1 MHWTQWVPNK
11 LLKNVQTLQ
20 KPSVRYG
27 HATTSTGHQVVI
39 HGGYNNKNQP
49 TWMDDLWLFH
59 RCSTSNE
66 WEWTSVKGDG
76 VQLIPEAR
84 YSHTLINLNAPKDMK
99 STTAAATTLYL
110 FGGDDGGHRHAGELM
125 TDSKSGYKW
134 GQYFNDVWRVDI
146 VVHGDHLFKAKWM
159 KMKTRSSL
167 SEPSP
172 RTSHSAVAMTHME
185 SKRMV
190 MVVFGGLTVARDVAS
205 SSSSSSLMRPTLVDS
220 NEVWWMIPSLSSLSD
235 DNTARWKRWKQQN
248 SATRG
253 GGSVITSPEARHGHA
268 ATTSHHTMYIFG
280 GQSHLRQSL
289 LSDLWSWTAAGWSLL
304 HKNKDDSSS
313 GDDKRQDKM
322 VPNGLLYAAMSNM
335 RTGSVDSNE
344 GERLILHGGAF
355 GCHPRCTTESTVWLW
370 EIGTN
375 VWTKGQVK
383 KKTQVHVRGDIANI
397 GERKD
402 DGMVVAGRSSQYHVK
417 ESKSM
422 VPMHRY
428 RHTMSSLLLLQ
439 GDASSSS
446 VADSSAEKW
455 LHVMFGGESYG
466 AAEKYHND
474 LWFLEVMSASSKR
487 TLKLLKGRGV
497 EESSVDVFRVVGML
511 WSFVA
516 VSFACVLCVGGARA
530 AWKLIQKCCRKKTS
544 LYFIKKKT
552 KKVAVSN
559 CVH

>member
-1 MHWTQWVPNK
+1 M
-11 LLKNVQTLQ
+11 
-20 KPSVRYG
+20 
-27 HATTSTGHQVVI
+27 
-39 HGGYNNKNQP
+39 
-49 TWMDDLWLFH
+49 
-59 RCSTSNE
+59 
-66 WEWTSVKGDG
+66 
-76 VQLIPEAR
+76 QLIPDAR
-84 YSHTLINLNAPKDMK
+84 YSHTLINLKPKDMK
-99 STTAAATTLYL
+99 STTAATTLYL
-110 FGGDDGGHRHAGELM
+110 FGGDDGGHRQAAAMM
-125 TDSKSGYKW
+125 TDSSKSGYKW

-159 KMKTRSSL
+159 QMKTRSSL

-172 RTSHSAVAMTHME
+172 RTSHSAVAMTMTMTDME
-185 SKRMV
+185 SKRTV
-190 MVVFGGLTVARDVAS
+190 MVVFGGLTVARGVAS
-205 SSSSSSLMRPTLVDS
+205 SSSSSLLRPTLVDS
-220 NEVWWMIPSLSSLSD
+220 NEVWWMIPPLSSLSD
-235 DNTARWKRWKQQN
+235 DNTARWKRWKQQY
-248 SATRG
+248 SS
-253 GGSVITSPEARHGHA
+253 SVITLPEARHGHA
-268 ATTSHHTMYIFG
+268 ATTAHHTMYMFG

-289 LSDLWSWTAAGWSLL
+289 LSDLWSWTVATGWSLL
-304 HKNKDDSSS
+304 HKNEDGSSS
-313 GDDKRQDKM
+313 DDDKRQDKM
-322 VPNGLLYAAMSNM
+322 VPNGLLYAAISSM

-344 GERLILHGGAF
+344 GERLILHGGAL

-397 GERKD
+397 GERRD
-402 DGMVVAGRSSQYHVK
+402 DGMVVAGRSSQDLVK
-417 ESKSM
+417 ESM

-428 RHTMSSLLLLQ
+428 RHTMSPLLLMQ

-487 TLKLLKGRGV
+487 TLTSLKGRGV
-497 EESSVDVFRVVGML
+497 EESSVDVFRVVSML

-544 LYFIKKKT
+544 
-552 KKVAVSN
+552 
-559 CVH
+559 